1 MSVSL
6 KTIVDVDVQ
15 VSRPSAISSSFN
27 LGLIIGTTKPT
38 DSQVLHSYD
47 YSSYATE
54 MVSDGYAATSA
65 EYKAAQVYFSQA
77 NHPENVLIG
86 YYGTTDDASPAACI
100 LSMHSASCLI
110 CRMPRLLQLLQLLRQ
125 LKSLRFSTLLLLMT
139 RRLVQVVTLCLT
151 LLRLPITIVHLA
163 SMERMKTLLLGL
175 WALLAL

>member
-6 KTIVDVDVQ
+6 KTIVDVDVR

-47 YSSYATE
+47 SSTYITR
-54 MVSDGYAATSA
+54 MVSDGYADTSP

-86 YYGTTDDASPAACI
+86 YYGTDNDASPAACI
-100 LSMHSASCLI
+100 TKLRTMNSSFYAFCFVSE
-110 CRMPRLLQLLQLLRQ
+110 LQDDQIAAIAAAVEVFETPTVFY
-125 LKSLRFSTLLLLMT
+125 FSSSDDKN
-139 RRLVQVVTLCLT
+139 
-151 LLRLPITIVHLA
+151 P
-163 SMERMKTLLLGL
+163 
-175 WALLAL
+175 